1 MKVLLKKDVDTLGY
15 AGEIFDVS
23 AGFGRNFLMPQ
34 GLAVPATPGTL
45 KQAKA
50 WMEQAAAR
58 REQLRNEYAA
68 LVERLNGSSISF
80 TALAGESGRLYGSVT
95 TEQIAEKINEE
106 LGIEVARKK
115 ISVPGKALRT
125 LGAHNALV
133 RLDGEFQAN
142 VRVNVLPEEVE
153 GEEPAEEV
161 EEVVESDGEESAEEE
176 ESAFGNGDVIF
187 GDDDAAEEVAS
198 EE

>member
-106 LGIEVARKK
+106 LGIEVVRKK

-176 ESAFGNGDVIF
+176 SAFGNGDVIF

>member
-153 GEEPAEEV
+153 GEELAEVV
-161 EEVVESDGEESAEEE
+161 EEVVESDDEESAEE

-187 GDDDAAEEVAS
+187 GDDDEAEEVAS

>member
-176 ESAFGNGDVIF
+176 SAFGNGDVIF

>member
-23 AGFGRNFLMPQ
+23 AGYGRNFLVPQ
-34 GLAVPATPGTL
+34 GLAVPATDGTL

-58 REQLRNEYAA
+58 REQLRQEHAA
-68 LVERLNGSSISF
+68 LVERLNGTSITF
-80 TALAGESGRLYGSVT
+80 YALAGESGRLYGSVT
-95 TEQIAEKINEE
+95 TEQIAEKLQEE
-106 LGIEVARKK
+106 HGIEIPRKK

-125 LGAHNALV
+125 LGAHNANV
-133 RLDGEFQAN
+133 RLDGEFSAS
-142 VRVNVLPEEVE
+142 VRVNVLAEVDE
-153 GEEPAEEV
+153 TASDEAEV
-161 EEVVESDGEESAEEE
+161 EEVVE
-176 ESAFGNGDVIF
+176 
-187 GDDDAAEEVAS
+187 DAAEEEVEVEAAEEYAS